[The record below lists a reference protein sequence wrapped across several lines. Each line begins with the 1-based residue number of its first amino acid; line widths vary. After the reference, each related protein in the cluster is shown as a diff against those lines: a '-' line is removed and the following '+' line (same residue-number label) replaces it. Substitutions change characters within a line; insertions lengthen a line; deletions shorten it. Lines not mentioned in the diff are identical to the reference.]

1 MKGRKMNK
9 KVVPLA
15 ELKGLG
21 GILVHGSYDGVHP
34 GHLRFW
40 RWAKSLGP
48 EFTLTVTL
56 TADEHFPKYKG
67 PLRPAF
73 PEDVRAE
80 WISYIGIVDY
90 VAIVN
95 EPTGVMA
102 IETIKPDIY
111 AKGHE
116 AEGLI
121 PEETEAAVRNGGR
134 VVFMPRESIGGQ
146 IYSSGRI
153 LSGEYLR
160 SRGQRPRGIGEGDI
174 GVE

>member
-1 MKGRKMNK
+1 MKKIC
-9 KVVPLA
+9 PLE
-15 ELKGLG
+15 ELANLG
-21 GILVHGSYDGVHP
+21 GVLVHGSYDGVHP

-40 RWAKSLGP
+40 KWAKSQLPGSI
-48 EFTLTVTL
+48 LTVTL
-56 TADEHFPKYKG
+56 TSDAHFPKYKG

-80 WISYIGIVDY
+80 WISYIEIVDF
-90 VAIVN
+90 VAIVH
-95 EPTGVMA
+95 EPTGVAA
-102 IETIKPDIY
+102 IDIIKPTIY

-121 PEETEAAVRNGGR
+121 PHEVDATERNGGC
-134 VVFMPRESIGGQ
+134 VLFMPRESIGGQ

-160 SRGQRPRGIGEGDI
+160 SRAQQPRPRGIGEGDY